1 MERIP
6 FGKTIKLFL
15 IDGSPNGRIS
25 AELSNWTG
33 KAYKLPRTMVANSDD
48 REDLAG
54 TGVYLLFGT
63 NPDDNKDMVYI
74 GESEEVYK
82 RLRSHLGKKEFWN
95 YAVIIV
101 SKDDNL
107 NKAHLKY
114 LESKMYEQ
122 AGLAGRYSIDNANEP
137 TRSAISESD
146 VAEMEEFFSNMAL
159 LISTLGFKVFDTFK
173 QSTKTGAEEV
183 TFYVKSSRGADA
195 RGQQTT
201 EGFVVFQGSAVAGDV
216 VDSFKGDH
224 FKGVYNL
231 RLELIEGGVI
241 KKEQEEIRF
250 TRDYLFSSP
259 SAAAMV
265 VLGRSASGL
274 KEWKTA
280 GGKSLKDIEKEGWE

>member
-6 FGKTIKLFL
+6 FAKTIKLFL

-33 KAYKLPRTMVANSDD
+33 KAYKLPRKMVMQSFDRDD
-48 REDLAG
+48 LTG
-54 TGVYLLFGT
+54 TGVYMLFGT
-63 NPDDNKDMVYI
+63 NPDDNKDMVYV

-82 RLRSHLGKKEFWN
+82 RLRSHLDKKEFWN
-95 YAVIIV
+95 YAVVIV

-122 AGLAGRYSIDNANEP
+122 AGLAGRFSIDNANEP
-137 TRSAISESD
+137 TRSTISESD

-159 LISTLGFKVFDTFK
+159 LVSTLGFKVFDALK
-173 QSTKTGAEEV
+173 QISTKPGGDEV

-195 RGQQTT
+195 QGQQTT

-216 VDSFKGDH
+216 VDSFKGDR
-224 FKGVYNL
+224 FQGAYNL
-231 RLELIEGGVI
+231 RLKLIEDKVI
-241 KKEQEEIRF
+241 KKEQEDMKF
-250 TRDYLFSSP
+250 TQDYLFSSP
-259 SAAAMV
+259 SAAAMI
-265 VLGRSASGL
+265 VLGRSANGL
-274 KEWKTA
+274 IEWKTA
-280 GGKSLKDIEKEGWE
+280 EGKKLKDIEKI